1 MRKDEDVELNRW
13 TLDLD
18 FPFAQTTSKG
28 IMTAMGKQ
36 NSKVFKKKH
45 FSMGCQKE
53 EKEEMLLPLEV

>member
-1 MRKDEDVELNRW
+1 M
-13 TLDLD
+13 DLD

-36 NSKVFKKKH
+36 NSKVFKKH